1 MQTVFLSLAAL
12 ACPIGMG
19 AMMWFMGRGMRRKPE
34 DSGPPPSLDA
44 LRDEQR
50 RLSSEIER
58 LQDEDSLTSTRR

>member
-34 DSGPPPSLDA
+34 DSAPPPSLDA
-44 LRDEQR
+44 LRNEHR